1 MKRTLA
7 LLFTALTLFTLSGC
21 ANWDEGT
28 YSNDPLGE
36 LAKYYQVDTEEETP
50 DLTVFALPYLGGE
63 TLDPITCADGVQLT
77 LSTLLYEPL
86 YRLTPQF
93 EVENVLAQSESYDA
107 ESFTYTIRLR
117 SGVQFSDGSPLTAQD
132 AAYTL
137 LRAQQSSRYAARL
150 ADVTAVKAQDSNTLT
165 IQLAQDRRTF
175 TALLDIPIVRSGTE
189 TQLFPV
195 GTGPYV
201 KDADNDAL
209 RRNSHWWRTE
219 SLPFDTISLLSYK
232 SGEAAAYAF
241 SSHDVHLLAYDM
253 TGTGVDVASTSGSYT
268 DADTTILQF
277 LGFNMARGL
286 FQDAAMRQAISLA
299 VDRSAIVSAYLVG
312 HGTAAQFPINPA
324 SSLYPTALERANTA
338 GDCAAA
344 MAELNMADGESVY
357 DLTLLVNS
365 ENSFKV
371 AAAQEIAQALNQYDF
386 NVTVRALPWD
396 EYLTALAEGRFDLY
410 YGECKLTADWDV
422 TPLLGTGGSLNYSG
436 WSDTVMDTQL
446 AACLTAGDEERRSV
460 TLEALCRRL
469 QSQTPFIPL
478 CFKRTSVLLPYDAV
492 DTITPTAADPFYRLE
507 NWQVN
512 WDTADTNTDTKN

>member
-63 TLDPITCADGVQLT
+63 TLDPITCAGGVQLT

-132 AAYTL
+132 VAYTL

-286 FQDAAMRQAISLA
+286 FQDAAMRQAISSLKVQPDLLLNDA
-299 VDRSAIVSAYLVG
+299 VTIPLIPIRQVGIIKGDARSLSIAAASIMAKGTRDRMMVEYAE
-312 HGTAAQFPINPA
+312 
-324 SSLYPTALERANTA
+324 LYPEYGFEKNK
-338 GDCAAA
+338 GYGS
-344 MAELNMADGESVY
+344 AEH
-357 DLTLLVNS
+357 
-365 ENSFKV
+365 
-371 AAAQEIAQALNQYDF
+371 
-386 NVTVRALPWD
+386 R
-396 EYLTALAEGRFDLY
+396 
-410 YGECKLTADWDV
+410 
-422 TPLLGTGGSLNYSG
+422 
-436 WSDTVMDTQL
+436 
-446 AACLTAGDEERRSV
+446 
-460 TLEALCRRL
+460 EALKKYGPCPIHR
-469 QSQTPFIPL
+469 STFIH
-478 CFKRTSVLLPYDAV
+478 
-492 DTITPTAADPFYRLE
+492 
-507 NWQVN
+507 NWIS
-512 WDTADTNTDTKN
+512 

>member
-1 MKRTLA
+1 MKRLLA
-7 LLFTALTLFTLSGC
+7 LLLTVLTLLGLSGC

-28 YSNDPLGE
+28 YSNDPLDE
-36 LAKYYQVDTEEETP
+36 LAKYYQTDVEETP
-50 DLTVFALPYLGGE
+50 PALTVFALPYLGGE

-77 LSTLLYEPL
+77 LSSLLYEPL

-132 AAYTL
+132 VAASL

-150 ADVTAVKAQDSNTLT
+150 ADVTGIRVPDSSTVT
-165 IQLAQDRRTF
+165 IQLARDRRTF

-189 TQLFPV
+189 AQLFPV
-195 GTGPYV
+195 GTGPYA
-201 KDADNDAL
+201 KDETGDAL
-209 RRNSHWWRTE
+209 CRNSRWWRTV

-232 SGEAAAYAF
+232 SSEAAAYAF

-253 TGTGVDVASTSGSYT
+253 TGTGADVASTSGSYT

-286 FQDAAMRQAISLA
+286 FQDADMRRAISLA

-312 HGTAAQFPINPA
+312 HGTEAQFPINPA
-324 SSLYPTALERANTA
+324 SALYPTALEQSSTA

-344 MAELNMADGESVY
+344 MAELNMADGEGVY
-357 DLTLLVNS
+357 NLTLLVNS
-365 ENSFKV
+365 ENSFKT

-386 NVTVRALPWD
+386 DVTVRALPWD

-422 TPLLGTGGSLNYSG
+422 TPLLGTGGSLNYGG
-436 WSDTVMDTQL
+436 WSDAVMDTQL
-446 AACLTAGDEERRSV
+446 AACLTAENEERRSV

-469 QSQTPFIPL
+469 QSQTPFIPI
-478 CFKRTSVLLPYDAV
+478 CFKRTSVLLPYDTV
-492 DTITPTAADPFYRLE
+492 DVITPTAADPFYRLE
-507 NWQVN
+507 NWTVH
-512 WDTADTNTDTKN
+512 WAAADTGKDTKN